1 MATGRGKLFRNYRI
15 GLEKTQSCRTQSV
28 DTGSRALNKE
38 DMPLQ
43 SSTKGPEATKSLPT
57 ELLFKILS
65 YLDASSLLCVAC
77 VNNQFHELANSKGLQ
92 VAWEITVTDR
102 KGIDTTIEQSNAC
115 FSDTTVTVY
124 WNSTNWPYFN
134 KIKMLQ
140 LHGVLRA
147 PVNCPTPNSLPT
159 ELLFKILSYL
169 DASSLLCVACVNNQ
183 FHELANSKPGWRS
196 LLAKYDLS
204 VMEPPTIL
212 GSDKLV
218 KLLRLHPGLVVGIW
232 RGQWSVAFFIA
243 SLHFHKLVERSIL
256 GSSVCPYA
264 VPTDKPLTDDID
276 PEYGLHGY
284 KLHISLHSAGNIF
297 MSGQFAQLFCKKG
310 HDGMQC
316 QNVKTPYAVPT
327 DKPLK
332 DDIDPEYGLHGYKL
346 HSAGNI
352 FMSGQFAQLFCKKEY
367 IRNESVRLM
376 VISRNDISQ
385 HIAISGKIGTA
396 WNADV
401 LRGVVESCCMM
412 SLTVLDEVQNPF
424 WCVSTPV
431 SMQLSTET
439 STSYDYMGEY
449 YNIKYNDSEGQY
461 IRNESVRLMVIS
473 RNDISQHIAI
483 SGKIG
488 TAWNADVLGGV
499 VESCCMMSLTVLDE
513 VQNPFWCVST
523 PVSMQLSTET
533 STSYDYMG
541 EYYNIKYNDSEG
553 RVFMELVWLKE
564 HEQFFLTSL
573 VLYITTEKVNK
584 HFRTKY

>member
-1 MATGRGKLFRNYRI
+1 MAAGRGKLFRNYRI

-28 DTGSRALNKE
+28 GTGSRALNKE

-43 SSTKGPEATKSLPT
+43 SSTKGPEATKRHLMSKMPHSRQTSTPLQHRIYNERTLRKSQNQIGSLPT

-77 VNNQFHELANSKGLQ
+77 VNNQFHELANSNALWYNVYITETVVGKIWKPKTVDDTAEVMSATSIQEKPDGYWRREYFRKIVWKGKKRWKDQLKTINPFTGLPSNTEKVIRGLQ

-102 KGIDTTIEQSNAC
+102 KGIDTTIEQSSAC
-115 FSDTTVTVY
+115 FSDTTATVY

-147 PVNCPTPNSLPT
+147 PVDCPTPNR
-159 ELLFKILSYL
+159 
-169 DASSLLCVACVNNQ
+169 
-183 FHELANSKPGWRS
+183 PGWRS

-204 VMEPPTIL
+204 GSEPPTIL

-218 KLLRLHPGLVVGIW
+218 KLLRLHPGLLVGIW

-264 VPTDKPLTDDID
+264 VPTDKPLIDDID

-297 MSGQFAQLFCKKG
+297 MSGQFAQLFCKK
-310 HDGMQC
+310 
-316 QNVKTPYAVPT
+316 
-327 DKPLK
+327 
-332 DDIDPEYGLHGYKL
+332 E
-346 HSAGNI
+346 
-352 FMSGQFAQLFCKKEY
+352 
-367 IRNESVRLM
+367 
-376 VISRNDISQ
+376 
-385 HIAISGKIGTA
+385 
-396 WNADV
+396 
-401 LRGVVESCCMM
+401 
-412 SLTVLDEVQNPF
+412 
-424 WCVSTPV
+424 
-431 SMQLSTET
+431 
-439 STSYDYMGEY
+439 
-449 YNIKYNDSEGQY
+449 Y

-541 EYYNIKYNDSEG
+541 ENYNIKYNDSEG

>member
-1 MATGRGKLFRNYRI
+1 MAAGRGKLFRNYRI

-28 DTGSRALNKE
+28 GTGSRALNKE

-77 VNNQFHELANSKGLQ
+77 VNNQFHELANSNALWYNVYITETVVGKIWKPKTADDTAEVMSATSIQEKPDGYWRREYFRKIVWKGKKRWKDQLKTINPFTGLPSNTEKVIRGLQ

-102 KGIDTTIEQSNAC
+102 KGIDTTIEQSSAC
-115 FSDTTVTVY
+115 FSDTTATVY

-147 PVNCPTPNSLPT
+147 PVDCPTPNR
-159 ELLFKILSYL
+159 
-169 DASSLLCVACVNNQ
+169 
-183 FHELANSKPGWRS
+183 PGWRS

-204 VMEPPTIL
+204 GSEPPTIL

-218 KLLRLHPGLVVGIW
+218 KLLRLHPGLLVGIW
-232 RGQWSVAFFIA
+232 RVAGTPVLSQSPQRCCLQFGLTEVNVNLKMILSVNILKKQDMMVCSAKM
-243 SLHFHKLVERSIL
+243 LKLINSEINFNNDDYRDS
-256 GSSVCPYA
+256 PYA
-264 VPTDKPLTDDID
+264 VPTDKPLIDDID

-297 MSGQFAQLFCKKG
+297 MSGQFAQLFCKK
-310 HDGMQC
+310 
-316 QNVKTPYAVPT
+316 
-327 DKPLK
+327 
-332 DDIDPEYGLHGYKL
+332 E
-346 HSAGNI
+346 
-352 FMSGQFAQLFCKKEY
+352 
-367 IRNESVRLM
+367 
-376 VISRNDISQ
+376 
-385 HIAISGKIGTA
+385 
-396 WNADV
+396 
-401 LRGVVESCCMM
+401 
-412 SLTVLDEVQNPF
+412 
-424 WCVSTPV
+424 
-431 SMQLSTET
+431 
-439 STSYDYMGEY
+439 
-449 YNIKYNDSEGQY
+449 Y

-541 EYYNIKYNDSEG
+541 ENYNIKYNDSEG

>member
-77 VNNQFHELANSKGLQ
+77 VNNQFHELANS
-92 VAWEITVTDR
+92 
-102 KGIDTTIEQSNAC
+102 N
-115 FSDTTVTVY
+115 
-124 WNSTNWPYFN
+124 
-134 KIKMLQ
+134 
-140 LHGVLRA
+140 
-147 PVNCPTPNSLPT
+147 LPT

-183 FHELANSKPGWRS
+183 FHELANSNALW
-196 LLAKYDLS
+196 YN
-204 VMEPPTIL
+204 VYITET
-212 GSDKLV
+212 
-218 KLLRLHPGLVVGIW
+218 VVGKIW
-232 RGQWSVAFFIA
+232 KPKTVDDTAEVMSAT
-243 SLHFHKLVERSIL
+243 SIQEKPDGYWRREYFRKIVWKGKKRWTDQL
-256 GSSVCPYA
+256 KTISPFTGLPSNTEKVISPYA

-284 KLHISLHSAGNIF
+284 KLHIS
-297 MSGQFAQLFCKKG
+297 
-310 HDGMQC
+310 
-316 QNVKTPYAVPT
+316 
-327 DKPLK
+327 
-332 DDIDPEYGLHGYKL
+332 L

-401 LRGVVESCCMM
+401 LGGVVE
-412 SLTVLDEVQNPF
+412 
-424 WCVSTPV
+424 
-431 SMQLSTET
+431 
-439 STSYDYMGEY
+439 
-449 YNIKYNDSEGQY
+449 Y